1 MALRKQDAFFEIS
14 LVEGLPFENEFFK
27 FNVAKRRNGIDFLL
41 ILDFLLHIGDHLCV
55 VVCLLEGLGTY
66 LLVLES
72 VSDVDRFASDWHAKI
87 SIRLRSLH
95 LGLCFCL
102 PGRI

>member
-1 MALRKQDAFFEIS
+1 VALRKQDAFFEIS

-41 ILDFLLHIGDHLCV
+41 ILDFLLHVGDHLCV

-72 VSDVDRFASDWHAKI
+72 VSDVDRFASNWHAKI
-87 SIRLRSLH
+87 SICLRGLH

-102 PGRI
+102 AGLI